1 MKRLKKLLSVV
12 LSVCMIA
19 GMAFAMPT
27 TASATGAEETDG
39 SRNSDSQYRIV
50 HLDAGRKYFSVD
62 SIKKI
67 IDTMAAA
74 DTIIWNWQSEM
85 TA

>member
-12 LSVCMIA
+12 LSVCMIR

-50 HLDAGRKYFSVD
+50 HLDAAGNISRLTVSKRS
-62 SIKKI
+62 SIPWLQP
-67 IDTMAAA
+67 